1 MELGGPASQAS
12 SPSVDSGPRGREDVP
27 FVGRNV
33 VVVVAAAAAVGESG
47 PGAGGSRG

>member
-27 FVGRNV
+27 FVGRKG
-33 VVVVAAAAAVGESG
+33 VVVAAAAAVGESG